1 MAHEV
6 HKRIEEA
13 RAEFA
18 SRAEENERLGK
29 LSDRTAELL
38 RQTGVIRMLQPTD
51 FGGYA
56 AQPRDFAEA
65 VMAIAA
71 ADPAAGWVAGVV
83 GVHPWELAQMD
94 RKLQEEIWGE
104 DPDTWVAS
112 PYMPNGVADPID
124 DDNFTLSGRWPFS
137 SGSDHCKWDFL
148 GALKGDGSGTSMPV
162 LPPEVMHVVIPRKDY
177 QLIDDSWDVV
187 GLCGTGSKDVV
198 VDKAVVPK
206 YRTVTQD
213 DISNGVA
220 AQRSGRPEALYKLSF
235 GVMFPLGI
243 TAATIGICEGALAHH
258 YEIQQSRVSA
268 TGVLSKDDP
277 YILRAAAEAASEIE
291 AARVQLIEGISRIH
305 DTIAAGGEPTLQERS
320 NQRRNQ
326 VRCAWRAVSA
336 LDEIFARSGGGAIR
350 KSSPMQR
357 HWRDAHVGLQH
368 MIHTDGAVYHANSLH
383 NMGLET
389 PQGMIVVV

>member
-1 MAHEV
+1 M
-6 HKRIEEA
+6 
-13 RAEFA
+13 
-18 SRAEENERLGK
+18 
-29 LSDRTAELL
+29 
-38 RQTGVIRMLQPTD
+38 
-51 FGGYA
+51 
-56 AQPRDFAEA
+56 
-65 VMAIAA
+65 
-71 ADPAAGWVAGVV
+71 
-83 GVHPWELAQMD
+83 
-94 RKLQEEIWGE
+94 
-104 DPDTWVAS
+104 
-112 PYMPNGVADPID
+112 
-124 DDNFTLSGRWPFS
+124 
-137 SGSDHCKWDFL
+137 
-148 GALKGDGSGTSMPV
+148 
-162 LPPEVMHVVIPRKDY
+162 
-177 QLIDDSWDVV
+177 

-198 VDKAVVPK
+198 ADKAVVPK

-268 TGVLSKDDP
+268 TGVLSATTRTSCGP
-277 YILRAAAEAASEIE
+277 RPRPPPRSRPHASSSSRASAA
-291 AARVQLIEGISRIH
+291 IH

-368 MIHTDGAVYHANSLH
+368 MIHTDGAVYHATRCTTWVWRRRR
-383 NMGLET
+383 E
-389 PQGMIVVV
+389 

>member
-6 HKRIEEA
+6 IKRIEEA
-13 RAEFA
+13 GPELA
-18 SRAEENERLGK
+18 SLAEENERLGK

-38 RQTGVIRMLQPTD
+38 RQTGVIRLLQPTD

-56 AQPRDFAEA
+56 AHPRDFAAA

-71 ADPAAGWVAGVV
+71 SDPAAGWVAGVV

-94 RKLQEEIWGE
+94 RQLQKEIWGE

-124 DDNFTLSGRWPFS
+124 DESFVLSGRWPFS
-137 SGSDHCKWDFL
+137 SGSDHCQWDFL
-148 GALKGDGSGTSMPV
+148 GALKGTGAGAPIM
-162 LPPEVMHVVIPRKDY
+162 PPEVMHVVLPRSDY
-177 QLIDDSWDVV
+177 ELIEDSWDVV
-187 GLCGTGSKDVV
+187 GLSGTGSKDVV
-198 VDKAVVPK
+198 VNQAVIPA
-206 YRTVTQD
+206 YRTVTQA
-213 DISNGVA
+213 DISDGTA
-220 AQRSGRPEALYKLSF
+220 SARSGRPEAVYKLSF

-243 TAATIGICEGALAHH
+243 TAAVVGICEGALKTHL
-258 YEIQQSRVSA
+258 EIQKDRVA
-268 TGVLSKDDP
+268 VTGVQVRDDP
-277 YILRAAAEAASEIE
+277 YVLHAAGEAAAEIE
-291 AARVQLIEGISRIH
+291 ASRVQLIEGISRLH
-305 DTIAAGGEPTLQERS
+305 DMIENGIEPSIEDRS

-336 LDEIFARSGGGAIR
+336 LDEIFARSGGVAIR

-357 HWRDAHVGLQH
+357 YWRDAHVGLQH
-368 MIHTDGAVYHANSLH
+368 MIHVDGAPYHSNALH

-389 PQGMIVVV
+389 PPGMLVTI